1 MKKIFNIFLIK
12 RLNILTKSK
21 EKDTTLYVY
30 VATEKIDVI
39 YIHPMMMMNECNYT
53 NPKLV

>member
-39 YIHPMMMMNECNYT
+39 YIHPMMMNECNYT
-53 NPKLV
+53 NPKLF